1 MEEFPGKNPEEPVGA
16 PFATGSSNSRRKGRG
31 CALAGF
37 SKHLDS
43 PAMKNDTRAQ
53 FAGLAAHLGNQR
65 KVILKRWRTATEDA
79 PGVTIASSLTH
90 VQFNDHIPGVLD
102 AYNRVLQAWPAAPS
116 ASSQLKGK
124 EQIIEHGLQR
134 WQQGY
139 QLRDLTREWGH
150 LHMSVMEELDR
161 YTLANPALET
171 AVMTAARH
179 AWSQLCWDGI
189 SDSTTQYWHLNQAE
203 AIGHVRDLEQ
213 AMSILSKLD
222 QTRAAAWREAAH
234 DLQGGLGLVTLATS
248 VLDREDLSEPA
259 RLEFSD
265 LVQRGVS
272 SLRDMLNDFMSLAR
286 LDAGLE
292 HRNVATFDAA
302 NLLADFCTTSLP
314 LARSRGLFLKMQG
327 PASMQVEG
335 DQAKVQ
341 RILQNL
347 LLNALKYTERGGVTV
362 LWEPVADHHTDN
374 WMFCVQDTGPGL
386 DDDPEAAP
394 LAHQI
399 HESTQTA
406 QAAEESHPEEMTSAD
421 IPKAPTLPSLTDTQP
436 ASDIPG
442 EGVGLSIVKRLCE
455 LLDASLELETSPGKG
470 STFRVI
476 LPRQYAAGGKQ

>member
-1 MEEFPGKNPEEPVGA
+1 
-16 PFATGSSNSRRKGRG
+16 
-31 CALAGF
+31 
-37 SKHLDS
+37 
-43 PAMKNDTRAQ
+43 MKNDRNAKL
-53 FAGLAAHLGNQR
+53 AGLAEHLGNQS
-65 KVILKRWRTATEDA
+65 KVILKRWRTATEEA
-79 PGVTIASSLTH
+79 PGVTIASSLTR

-102 AYNRVLQAWPAAPS
+102 AYNRILLAWPGTPGAG
-116 ASSQLKGK
+116 SQTDGK
-124 EQIIEHGLQR
+124 KQIIEHGLQR

-150 LHMSVMEELDR
+150 LHMCVMSELDH
-161 YTLANPALET
+161 YALAHPSLET
-171 AVMTAARH
+171 ADMTAARQ

-189 SDSTTQYWHLNQAE
+189 SDSSTQYWHLNQAE
-203 AIGHVRDLEQ
+203 AAGHIRDLEQ
-213 AMSILSKLD
+213 ALSVLSKLD
-222 QTRAAAWREAAH
+222 QTRAAAWRETAH
-234 DLQGGLGLVTLATS
+234 DLQGSLGLVTLASS

-259 RLEFSD
+259 RHEFSD

-272 SLRDMLNDFMSLAR
+272 SLRDMLNDLMSLAR

-292 HRNVATFDAA
+292 NRNVATFDAA
-302 NLLADFCTTSLP
+302 TLLTDFCTTSQP
-314 LARSRGLFLKMQG
+314 LARARNLYLKMQG
-327 PASMQVEG
+327 PASMPVEG

-362 LWEPVADHHTDN
+362 LWKPVADHLTDN
-374 WMFCVQDTGPGL
+374 WMFCIQDTGPGL
-386 DDDPEAAP
+386 DDDPDTAP

-406 QAAEESHPEEMTSAD
+406 QAAEESHPEDLTAAD
-421 IPKAPTLPSLTDTQP
+421 IAKAPTLPSQSEAPP
-436 ASDIPG
+436 AGEIPG

-476 LPRQYAAGGKQ
+476 LPRQYEAGAKA